1 MCLLPLNSYLQ
12 EAFLRS
18 VLRNLVWS
26 LCTCNWLTRLCVS
39 GDDFSRARLNRSVY
53 LLSVHKTPMKS
64 RAQRASWRTEW
75 RYEWS
80 CSSAWTWREN
90 SHPGKVTLCQKIT
103 LKGHLAHLA
112 PRYLLHILP
121 ENFPSCLRK
130 MKKQR
135 YIICLLVLTSLSN
148 FLCFLMMISKDW
160 KPNEIWRC
168 LSTVWL
174 KAEAGVGLRL
184 FFEWA
189 WSVGVGWI
197 DSSVLQF
204 LFLNLSFSLSYA
216 QIRDLCRGKI
226 KFTYKSIT
234 MTPRGRHTTL
244 YCN

>member
-1 MCLLPLNSYLQ
+1 MISPGLGWIAPCISCPCIKRPWSRGLNARVDARNGDMNGPAAQHGHGERTLIQ
-12 EAFLRS
+12 ER
-18 VLRNLVWS
+18 S
-26 LCTCNWLTRLCVS
+26 LCARRSHSKVAWLISLHDTS
-39 GDDFSRARLNRSVY
+39 YTSSR
-53 LLSVHKTPMKS
+53 KTS
-64 RAQRASWRTEW
+64 RHALEKW
-75 RYEWS
+75 
-80 CSSAWTWREN
+80 
-90 SHPGKVTLCQKIT
+90 
-103 LKGHLAHLA
+103 
-112 PRYLLHILP
+112 
-121 ENFPSCLRK
+121 K